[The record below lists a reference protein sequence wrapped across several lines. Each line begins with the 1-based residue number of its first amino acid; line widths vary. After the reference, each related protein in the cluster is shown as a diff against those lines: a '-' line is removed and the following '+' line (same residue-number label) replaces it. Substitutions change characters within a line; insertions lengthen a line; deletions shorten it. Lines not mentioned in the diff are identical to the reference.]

1 MSTMNTSHWL
11 LLALL
16 VAANPLLAQALGEQK
31 AAEPIR
37 VLLAP
42 ARETT
47 LASQIAGRLTE
58 VNASLG
64 STFRKGDPL
73 VRFDC
78 SEQQARLKMSNADL
92 ASANET
98 HQAKRRLQDLQQAGE
113 VEVALA
119 AIEAD
124 KARAQI
130 ALYRAQVEQCLVP
143 APFNGRVAKVAVK
156 AFQSV
161 SVGQP
166 LLEIVSNETP
176 KVRLNAP
183 ASWSAWLK
191 PGTPL
196 TVHIDETG
204 QQYPATVSSINARI
218 DAVSQTLELEATF
231 TNDTTGLLP
240 GMSGT
245 ARFDQEH
252 PAP

>member
-1 MSTMNTSHWL
+1 MKTNLRLLPAL
-11 LLALL
+11 LLATG
-16 VAANPLLAQALGEQK
+16 PLTAQALDARK
-31 AAEPIR
+31 ADEPIR

-42 ARETT
+42 ANETT

-64 STFRKGDPL
+64 STFRKGDIL

-92 ASANET
+92 AAANET
-98 HQAKRRLQDLQQAGE
+98 HQAKRRLQKLQQAGE

-130 ALYRAQVEQCLVP
+130 ALYRAQVAQCQVS
-143 APFNGRVAKVAVK
+143 APFNGQVAKVAVK

-166 LLEIVSNETP
+166 LLEIVSNELP
-176 KVRLNAP
+176 KLRLNVP
-183 ASWSAWLK
+183 AGWAGWLK

-196 TVHIDETG
+196 TAHIDETG

-218 DAVSQTLELEATF
+218 DAVSQSLELEATF
-231 TNDTTGLLP
+231 TDRKTSGLLP

-245 ARFDQEH
+245 ARFDQER
-252 PAP
+252 PTP

>member
-1 MSTMNTSHWL
+1 MSASRWVL
-11 LLALL
+11 LGLL
-16 VAANPLLAQALGEQK
+16 VAGSPLPAQALGEQS
-31 AAEPIR
+31 AAEPVR

-47 LASQIAGRLTE
+47 LASQIAGRLIE

-64 STFRKGDPL
+64 STFRKGDSL

-78 SEQQARLKMSNADL
+78 AEQQARLKMSNADQ
-92 ASANET
+92 ASADET

-119 AIEAD
+119 AIEAE
-124 KARAQI
+124 KTRAQV
-130 ALYRAQVEQCLVP
+130 ALYRAQVGQCLVP
-143 APFNGRVAKVAVK
+143 APFDGRVAKVAVK

-161 SVGQP
+161 SVGQS
-166 LLEIVSNETP
+166 LLEIVSNEAP
-176 KVRLNAP
+176 KLRLNAP

-196 TVHIDETG
+196 SVHIDETG
-204 QQYPATVSSINARI
+204 QPYPAKVSAINARI
-218 DAVSQTLELEATF
+218 DAVSQTIELEATF
-231 TNDTTGLLP
+231 TADTAGLLP

-245 ARFDQEH
+245 ARFDQEQS
-252 PAP
+252 AP